1 MSKSNFWVCC
11 CCYCCCKILSF
22 FFCISICL
30 INLLREKKKYTKQ
43 PKMCNSFDRIPHTH
57 SHRIA
62 QGRERDYYCKALKQ
76 NKRKEEKKK
85 QQQKR
90 GALIWFS
97 FVLKEKINLFSPFL
111 LSISFRF
118 NYKNKKEEEKLALK
132 HASMCFFFVYLNS
145 SYFPKYENGDELNKK
160 TLKECDDS
168 F

>member
-1 MSKSNFWVCC
+1 MLVFDLEEEEEEEEGKKKGRINFGICQNRIFEFVVVVIVVAK
-11 CCYCCCKILSF
+11 YFLS

-90 GALIWFS
+90 GALI
-97 FVLKEKINLFSPFL
+97 
-111 LSISFRF
+111 
-118 NYKNKKEEEKLALK
+118 
-132 HASMCFFFVYLNS
+132 
-145 SYFPKYENGDELNKK
+145 
-160 TLKECDDS
+160 
-168 F
+168 